1 MDCRLHVQPA
11 RRLAEIV
18 VEERV
23 CELGLVREDS
33 FSDGEG
39 VERNAAIDNDTVL
52 NAIPS
57 GIVIADSRSGKIRT
71 ANKAAAGM
79 IGLEK
84 KEIVG
89 EHFGRFFVFSFDRVE
104 TGPRFRGE
112 TLNRPDGTK
121 LPIEAEV
128 TPLSRNGRSLVLLNF
143 VDSTA
148 RQDDAKELR
157 SKNETLERM
166 LKEHKRSTDSMKK
179 WLHCEI
185 AEHRQTVS
193 ALRET
198 NKFLKSI
205 IDSSASISIISTDP
219 NGNILFWNR
228 GAEMLFGYTRDEA
241 LNRLNINM
249 IYPRDEST
257 QRKIREIRES
267 IYEKKREISTEME
280 EITKD
285 GRRLWI
291 KLTACPSFD
300 AQGRVTGVLGIG
312 EDITKRRR
320 AEDELQKSFQ
330 KLKDTLEG
338 TIQAMAALVET
349 RDPYTAGHERR
360 VARLASAIAQEMG
373 LGEDVVEHIRVA
385 SAMHDVG
392 KIYVPAEILSKPGK
406 LSDVEFSLIKAHPQ
420 VGFDILKRIEF
431 PWPVAEIVFQHH
443 ERLDGSGYPRGL
455 KKDDI
460 TLEARVICVAD
471 VVEAM
476 GTHRPYRAALGI
488 DVALGEISDNAGTR
502 YDRSAADACIRL
514 FRDKGFTLE

>member
-1 MDCRLHVQPA
+1 MWIRIGK
-11 RRLAEIV
+11 R
-18 VEERV
+18 
-23 CELGLVREDS
+23 GLL
-33 FSDGEG
+33 SDGEG

-84 KEIVG
+84 REIVG

-104 TGPRFRGE
+104 TGPRFREE

-148 RQDDAKELR
+148 RQDDAKELK

-198 NKFLKSI
+198 NIFLKSI

-267 IYEKKREISTEME
+267 IYEKKREISTEIE
-280 EITKD
+280 EITKTQLD
-285 GRRLWI
+285 VVPREQEVG
-291 KLTACPSFD
+291 
-300 AQGRVTGVLGIG
+300 Q
-312 EDITKRRR
+312 
-320 AEDELQKSFQ
+320 
-330 KLKDTLEG
+330 
-338 TIQAMAALVET
+338 
-349 RDPYTAGHERR
+349 
-360 VARLASAIAQEMG
+360 ARLRLQPSEFDPVSDLVPDTDGPMIVVTCDVTIPA
-373 LGEDVVEHIRVA
+373 GEVLKQIIRVQ
-385 SAMHDVG
+385 
-392 KIYVPAEILSKPGK
+392 KE
-406 LSDVEFSLIKAHPQ
+406 
-420 VGFDILKRIEF
+420 
-431 PWPVAEIVFQHH
+431 PVA
-443 ERLDGSGYPRGL
+443 
-455 KKDDI
+455 
-460 TLEARVICVAD
+460 
-471 VVEAM
+471 
-476 GTHRPYRAALGI
+476 
-488 DVALGEISDNAGTR
+488 
-502 YDRSAADACIRL
+502 
-514 FRDKGFTLE
+514 